1 MIKLLLVSPK
11 TEQSKG
17 GIAVWT
23 DAFLAHCVHYG
34 IDCDLL
40 NIATIGSRAK
50 QGNAKR
56 DFKDEFVRTKAIFQ
70 NLRAM
75 LKENTYDVAHI
86 NTSCGIFGL
95 IRDYLTVK
103 KIKKKQASCKRIL
116 HFHCDIQTQC
126 KSLISRYFLSKIL
139 NVSDDIL
146 VLNKRNE
153 SFLRD
158 CYGVSCQVIPNF
170 IDFSMVRADEKSIF
184 PKIKEAIF
192 VGYVRPEKGIREL
205 YELAR
210 AFPDITFRLIGEIHN
225 EVMCWQKPDN
235 VMLCGK
241 KNHADILS
249 EMDFADIF
257 VFLSHSEG
265 FSIALLEAM
274 ARGLPCIATDV
285 GANKEMLENQ
295 GGVIISVGDTVSAV
309 SGLESIQSLCKRREM
324 SAWNLQKVK
333 TFYTAESAISKIKEL
348 YEGKVPFQKARG
360 E

>member
-1 MIKLLLVSPK
+1 MKLLLVSPK

-23 DAFLAHCVHYG
+23 DAFLSHCAQYD

-40 NIATIGSRAK
+40 NIATIGSRAE

-56 DFKDEFVRTKAIFQ
+56 NFKDEFVRTRAIFQ
-70 NLRAM
+70 NLHVM
-75 LKENTYDVAHI
+75 LKENTYDIAHI
-86 NTSCGIFGL
+86 NTSCGTFGL
-95 IRDYLTVK
+95 IRDYLTVS
-103 KIKKKQASCKRIL
+103 KIKKKQSVCKRIL

-126 KSLISRYFLSKIL
+126 RSSISRYFLSKIL
-139 NVSDDIL
+139 NISDDVL
-146 VLNKRNE
+146 VLNQCNE
-153 SFLRD
+153 TFLRD
-158 CYGVSCQVIPNF
+158 QYGISCKVIPNF
-170 IDFSMVRADEKSIF
+170 IDSSMVRKDEKHISSE
-184 PKIKEAIF
+184 IKEAIF

-205 YELAR
+205 YELAQ
-210 AFPDITFRLIGEIHN
+210 AFPRITFRLIGEIHS

-241 KNHADILS
+241 RNHADILS
-249 EMDFADIF
+249 EMDHADVF

-295 GGVIISVGDTVSAV
+295 GGVIVPVGDSA
-309 SGLESIQSLCKRREM
+309 EMIKAMEKMTDFQKRK
-324 SAWNLQKVK
+324 SASEWILQKVLNC
-333 TFYTAESAISKIKEL
+333 YTSETVMKDMKQI
-348 YEGKVPFQKARG
+348 YGN
-360 E
+360 